1 MALSALA
8 LPALAQVYKCEDA
21 AGKTIYSDAPCAGKK
36 LALPGEAKGGALTE
50 GTVCAQLLDERRRL
64 AAEAERNAKRGR
76 TEGADSAKRRQNLA
90 RQYERR
96 CIGISRS
103 REGWRADS

>member
-1 MALSALA
+1 MALSAVA
-8 LPALAQVYKCEDA
+8 SSAPAQVYRCEDA

-36 LALPGEAKGGALTE
+36 LAIPGEAKAGALTE
-50 GTVCAQLLDERRRL
+50 GTVCAQLQDERRRL
-64 AAEAERNAKRGR
+64 AAEAERDAKRGR
-76 TEGADSAKRRQNLA
+76 AETADSAKRRQNLA

-103 REGWRADS
+103 RE